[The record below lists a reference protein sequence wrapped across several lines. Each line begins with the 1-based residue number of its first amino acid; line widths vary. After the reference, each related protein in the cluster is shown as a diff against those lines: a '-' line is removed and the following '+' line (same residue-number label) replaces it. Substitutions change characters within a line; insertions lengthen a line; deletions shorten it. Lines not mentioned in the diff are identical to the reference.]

1 MIIYEFKVKGKDRQY
16 KAIDDAI
23 RTSQFIQNKCLRYWM
38 DNKDEKVDKYALN
51 KHCAVLAAEFP
62 FADELNSMARQSAA
76 ERAWSAIARFYDN
89 CKKKVKGRGLT
100 RKKVGQPYN
109 NEYPTTPTDQQTV
122 CVAPPSG
129 LGCPTFSG
137 TMRGKKGYP
146 KFKKHCRSVEYKTSG
161 WKLSSTRK
169 VITFSDKKG
178 IGTLKLKGTYDLNYY
193 DIKQIKRVR
202 LVRRADGYYAQFAI
216 DVDIE
221 IETQPSGQV
230 VGIDLG
236 LKYFIADNKGN
247 VEPSPQFYR
256 KSEKQLNRA
265 NRKKSKK
272 YDKTKKKAKKPQ
284 STNYHKARN
293 RYARKHLR
301 VSRQRKEYCKGLA
314 YSVIQ
319 SNDLVAYDSAA
330 CPLGID
336 LNVKGLVRNRH
347 LAKSISD
354 AGWSTFRSWLEYLG
368 HKYGKITVA
377 VPPHN
382 TSQNCSK
389 CGEKV
394 KKSLSN
400 RTHVCPH
407 CGYIEDRD
415 VNAAI
420 NILQKGLSTVG
431 HTGTYAWG
439 DLPSWAIGATLSFN
453 GESGNQESPRL

>member
-1 MIIYEFKVKGKDRQY
+1 VIIYEFKVKGKDRQY
-16 KAIDDAI
+16 RAIDDAI

-38 DNKDEKVDKYALN
+38 DDKGKSLNRYDLN

-89 CKKKVKGRGLT
+89 CKKKVKG
-100 RKKVGQPYN
+100 
-109 NEYPTTPTDQQTV
+109 
-122 CVAPPSG
+122 
-129 LGCPTFSG
+129 
-137 TMRGKKGYP
+137 KKGFP

-161 WKLSSTRK
+161 WKLSDTRK
-169 VITFSDKKG
+169 TITFSDKKG

-216 DVDIE
+216 DVDLKV
-221 IETQPSGQV
+221 ETQPTGQV

-247 VEPSPQFYR
+247 VELPPQFYG
-256 KSEKQLNRA
+256 KSEKQCSLA

-272 YDKTKKKAKKPQ
+272 YDPKKKKAKQPQ
-284 STNYHKARN
+284 SNNYHKARN

-301 VSRQRKEYCKGLA
+301 VSRQRKEYCKRLA

-319 SNDLVAYDSAA
+319 SNDLVAYE
-330 CPLGID
+330 D

-354 AGWSTFRSWLEYLG
+354 AGWSTFRSWLEYFG
-368 HKYGKITVA
+368 HKYGKVTVA
-377 VPPHN
+377 VSPHN

-394 KKSLSN
+394 KKSLST
-400 RTHVCPH
+400 RTHVCPY
-407 CGYIEDRD
+407 CGYTEDRD
-415 VNAAI
+415 VNASI
-420 NILQKGLSTVG
+420 NILKLGLSTVG

-439 DLPSWAIGATLSFN
+439 DLPSWAIGANLSSN
-453 GESGNQESPRL
+453 GESTNQESPSL